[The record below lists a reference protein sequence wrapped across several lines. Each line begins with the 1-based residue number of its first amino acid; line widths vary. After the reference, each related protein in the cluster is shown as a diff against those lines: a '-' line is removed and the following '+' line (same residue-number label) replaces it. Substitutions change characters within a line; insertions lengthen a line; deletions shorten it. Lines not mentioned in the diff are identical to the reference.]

1 MSITPAV
8 RKQRMTKDELMKF
21 MNWYFDNEDK
31 LMNMTNGR
39 VSQLYEKET
48 NVKVSAL
55 VIKNNKNKWVRI
67 NSVGSSAKADDGK
80 IVKKEFFHADEPSA
94 EPSVAEPLTA
104 AINEASAPSVSI
116 ESTDTAT
123 AEI

>member
-8 RKQRMTKDELMKF
+8 RKQRMTKEVLMKF

-31 LMNMTNGR
+31 LKNMTNGR
-39 VSQLYEKET
+39 VSQLYEDET
-48 NVKVSAL
+48 HVKVSAL

-67 NSVGSSAKADDGK
+67 DGGK
-80 IVKKEFFHADEPSA
+80 IVKREYIHVHDELSVAVPS
-94 EPSVAEPLTA
+94 AEPLTA